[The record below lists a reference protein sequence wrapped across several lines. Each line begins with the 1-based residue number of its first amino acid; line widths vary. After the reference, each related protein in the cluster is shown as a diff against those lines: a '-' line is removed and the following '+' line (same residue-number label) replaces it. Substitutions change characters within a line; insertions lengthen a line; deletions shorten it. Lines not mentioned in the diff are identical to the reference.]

1 MESLAALV
9 ALMLLAQ
16 VLFALAVIVFAI
28 LARLRGRFPRT
39 ALTLIVLLAIET
51 AWALWVLP
59 AFGTPSL
66 IALVLAAGIYWWPK
80 RRSAPPPRS

>member
-1 MESLAALV
+1 
-9 ALMLLAQ
+9 MLLVQ

-39 ALTLIVLLAIET
+39 ALTLIALLAIET

-66 IALVLAAGIYWWPK
+66 IALALAAGIYWWPK
-80 RRSAPPPRS
+80 RRSAHTPRS